1 MTTNSTSESEADTR
15 KAGSLASVD
24 FDVFGS
30 DANAEETAASEA
42 IDFDLSDG
50 TAHEAA
56 LSEPTAAPRGELD
69 FELFGEG
76 GKAGETAAEDM
87 LAADATRIVRSPS
100 ARPAVTP
107 ERSAPITRAPTPP
120 PALIPVSVPE
130 PGGSGK
136 LIAVIIGL
144 AIAAAVIWWLLRR

>member
-1 MTTNSTSESEADTR
+1 MTTNSTSESESVTR

-30 DANAEETAASEA
+30 DASAEETAASEV
-42 IDFDLSDG
+42 IDFDLSADA
-50 TAHEAA
+50 THEAV

-69 FELFGEG
+69 FDLLGEA
-76 GKAGETAAEDM
+76 GKAGETEAEDM

-100 ARPAVTP
+100 ARPVVMP
-107 ERSAPITRAPTPP
+107 ERPAPIKPTPTPP
-120 PALIPVSVPE
+120 PALTPVSVPE

-136 LIAVIIGL
+136 LIAVIMGL
-144 AIAAAVIWWLLRR
+144 AIAAAVIWWLLR

>member
-1 MTTNSTSESEADTR
+1 MTTNSTSESESDTR

-30 DANAEETAASEA
+30 DASAEETAASEV
-42 IDFDLSDG
+42 IDFDLSADA
-50 TAHEAA
+50 THETV

-69 FELFGEG
+69 FDLLGE
-76 GKAGETAAEDM
+76 AGETEAEDM

-100 ARPAVTP
+100 AQPVVMP
-107 ERSAPITRAPTPP
+107 ERPAPITPTPTPP
-120 PALIPVSVPE
+120 PALTPVSVPE

-136 LIAVIIGL
+136 LIAVIMGL
-144 AIAAAVIWWLLRR
+144 AIAAAVIWWLLR